1 MPLPLI
7 PIIAGAASL
16 LTGAYGVKKG
26 MDAKKLYDKAKEIG
40 ESAERRHRRAVR
52 ELDEKRQ
59 QVYERLTAL
68 GERKRAVF
76 ETAARIVVA
85 EVQQA
90 RATAEVHAFE
100 LTGIDQEEIA
110 RFSSELAEMQ
120 ALDVSQD
127 TAKSAALAALG
138 AGGLYA
144 TVGALATA
152 STGTAIGAL
161 SGAAATNATLAW
173 LGGGSLAT
181 GGLGMAAGGWILGGL
196 VGGPALA
203 ITGFSLASKA
213 EEALTEAEEFA
224 AEVKQKIAELE
235 PLHVML
241 DGILANIAETQAV
254 VDRLLQTLETAHAQ
268 HLDLLQR
275 SQAFLSKLIKS
286 LSSRRRQSEAEA
298 LEASL
303 QRLITL
309 FKAIKE
315 VVQTPLLDDAQMPL
329 TGLRERLGHFLEVA
343 DVPRLAAPEGEKA

>member
-16 LTGAYGVKKG
+16 ITGAYGVKKG
-26 MDAKKLYDKAKEIG
+26 MDAKRLYEQAKEIG
-40 ESAERRHRRAVR
+40 ESAERRHRRALR

-59 QVYERLTAL
+59 QVYKRLTAL

-76 ETAARIVVA
+76 ETAARIVVE

-90 RATAEVHAFE
+90 RATAEVHEFG

-120 ALDVSQD
+120 ALDVSLD

-138 AGGLYA
+138 AGGIYA

-181 GGLGMAAGGWILGGL
+181 GGLGVAGGAWALGGL
-196 VGGPALA
+196 VAGPALA
-203 ITGFSLASKA
+203 ITGFTLASKA
-213 EEALTEAEEFA
+213 EEAVTQAEEFA

-235 PLHVML
+235 PLQVVL
-241 DGILANIAETQAV
+241 DSIRANIDETGTIL
-254 VDRLLQTLETAHAQ
+254 DRLQQAFDSAHAE
-268 HLDLLQR
+268 HVRLLQR
-275 SQAFLSKLIKS
+275 SKAVWSKLAKW
-286 LSSRRRQSEAEA
+286 LSASKRKAEAEA
-298 LEASL
+298 LQASL
-303 QRLITL
+303 LRLITL

-315 VVQTPLLDDAQMPL
+315 VVQTPLLDEAQMPL
-329 TGLRERLGHFLEVA
+329 TGLRERLGHVLEVA
-343 DVPRLAAPEGEKA
+343 DVPVLPAPEGEKA